1 MFVSINI
8 ILEFQK
14 TKEKEKFY
22 FLKKTAGN
30 RNLIST
36 HDDYTVQSDLCFSVE
51 AMENKRPSIC

>member
-22 FLKKTAGN
+22 FKK
-30 RNLIST
+30 LQEI
-36 HDDYTVQSDLCFSVE
+36 E
-51 AMENKRPSIC
+51 I